1 VCVRACVYVCVRAR
15 VCKYI
20 HSLTGS
26 LSNRSH
32 RYDEL
37 ATRETRKKKKGRTGE
52 EERGKGQRERRI
64 ARGGDAMYAARPRT
78 NFHARAKKAFTLQA
92 SQKLVFH
99 VALGDEVVKLLRR
112 EWN

>member
-1 VCVRACVYVCVRAR
+1 
-15 VCKYI
+15 
-20 HSLTGS
+20 
-26 LSNRSH
+26 
-32 RYDEL
+32 
-37 ATRETRKKKKGRTGE
+37 
-52 EERGKGQRERRI
+52 
-64 ARGGDAMYAARPRT
+64 MYAARPRT